1 MPPGPPRFA
10 PPRVEVQPLPLP
22 HHDGDGGFLLRSP
35 LPLNPHAR
43 ALGDLLEHWASL
55 TPERAFLTGL
65 TDHTEQAPGAGPRA
79 VTYAEALTTVRSLG
93 AALLALGL
101 GPTRPLLLLSDND
114 IDHALLQL
122 AAMHVGIPAVPVSP
136 AYSLLSRDLARLRHI
151 LAFVRPGAV
160 FAADGAA
167 YARALALAAES
178 DPPPHLLVLVHDRH
192 GAPPGSIPLDTL
204 LATRPDETVDRAFR
218 ALSPDTVAKI
228 LFTSGSTGMPKG
240 VVNTQRMLCSNQE
253 AIAQLWPFVAERP
266 PVVVDWLPWS
276 HTFGGNHNFNLVL
289 RHGGTLHIDSG
300 RPQPGRIEH
309 TVARLRAVSPTLY
322 FNVPRG
328 YDLLVPFLEEDAAL
342 RERFFA
348 ELDLLFYA
356 AAALPESLWQRLR
369 RVAERAR
376 GRPVPLVSA
385 WGATETAPL
394 VTLVHYGLEHAGNIG
409 LPAPGCELKLAPTGG
424 RLELRVRGPNVTPG
438 YFTGHGPAGPLVER
452 GASFDAE
459 GFYRTGDAG
468 RLADPED
475 PARGVVFDGRLSENF
490 KLSSGTWV
498 LVGELRVALVG
509 ALAPLVQDAVI
520 AGHDRGSLAALLFPA
535 PGCTRAQVAS
545 RLADHNRAHPGS
557 SRRIARALLLGEP
570 PSIDAGEITDK
581 GYINQRAVLT
591 RRAAEVERLYAEAPD
606 DEVIALPEGEPNS
619 HGVAP
624 NE

>member
-1 MPPGPPRFA
+1 MAPGPRFA
-10 PPRVEVQPLPLP
+10 PPRVEVQPLPA
-22 HHDGDGGFLLRSP
+22 GGLLLRSP

-43 ALGDLLEHWASL
+43 ALGDLLERWAAAAPAR
-55 TPERAFLTGL
+55 TFLT
-65 TDHTEQAPGAGPRA
+65 EQLPGAAPRA
-79 VTYAEALTTVRSLG
+79 VTYGEALASVRALA
-93 AALLALGL
+93 AALLGLGL
-101 GPTRPLLLLSDND
+101 GPTRPLVLLSDND

-122 AAMHVGIPAVPVSP
+122 AALHVGIPVVPVSP
-136 AYSLLSRDLARLRHI
+136 AYSLLSRDLARLHYI
-151 LAFVRPGAV
+151 LTLVRPGAV
-160 FAADGAA
+160 YAADGVA
-167 YARALALAAES
+167 YARALALAAEL
-178 DPPPHLLVLVHDRH
+178 DPPPHRFVRH
-192 GAPPGSIPLDTL
+192 GATRGLVPLDTL
-204 LATRPDETVDRAFR
+204 LATPPDDAVDRAFR
-218 ALSPDTVAKI
+218 ALTPDTVAKI

-240 VVNTQRMLCSNQE
+240 VINTQRMLCSNQE
-253 AIAQLWPFVAERP
+253 ALAQLWPFVAERP

-309 TVARLRAVSPTLY
+309 TIERLRGASPTLY

-328 YDLLVPFLEEDAAL
+328 FDLLVGFLEEDAAL
-342 RERFFA
+342 AERFFA

-356 AAALPESLWQRLR
+356 AAALPEVLWQRLR
-369 RVAERAR
+369 RMAERAR
-376 GRPVPLVSA
+376 GRAVPFVSA

-438 YFTGHGPAGPLVER
+438 YFAGHGPAGPLVER

-459 GFYRTGDAG
+459 GFYCTGDAG
-468 RLADPED
+468 RLADAAD

-498 LVGELRVALVG
+498 LVGALRIALVG

-520 AGHDRGSLAALLFPA
+520 AGHDRDFVTALLFPA
-535 PGCTRAQVAS
+535 PGCTRGEVAP
-545 RLADHNRAHPGS
+545 RLAEYNRAHPGS
-557 SRRIARALLLGEP
+557 SQRVARALLLGEP

-581 GYINQRAVLT
+581 GYINQRAVLA
-591 RRAAEVERLYAEAPD
+591 RRAAEVERLYAEPPD
-606 DEVIALPEGEPNS
+606 DAVIALLEG
-619 HGVAP
+619 
-624 NE
+624 